1 MVQHWFQPVPAES
14 TRVQSKAMGKIKF
27 LNFVQMELDK
37 NRLKDSHCKLD
48 SGMKGCVGEFFCCCS
63 GLGFSPFHSALACN
77 KANVKRRMLGK
88 RHFLVPSK
96 QVKKLRELEVLKNSL
111 LTQKS
116 QKKLCRRGQV
126 AVSHLLHKYFLCQP
140 CSSLVCWLSSML

>member
-1 MVQHWFQPVPAES
+1 MVQHWFQPVLSES

-48 SGMKGCVGEFFCCCS
+48 SGMKVVLEGVFCCS
-63 GLGFSPFHSALACN
+63 GLSFSPFHSALACN

-88 RHFLVPSK
+88 RYFLVPSK
-96 QVKKLRELEVLKNSL
+96 QVKNLRELEVLKNSL

-116 QKKLCRRGQV
+116 QKKLSRRGQV
-126 AVSHLLHKYFLCQP
+126 AVSHLLHKYFPCQP
-140 CSSLVCWLSSML
+140 CSSSVCWLSSML